1 MSAEFAIVLFL
12 ILLNGFFALSE
23 MAVMT
28 ARRNR
33 LRQLA
38 KESRRARVALELAER
53 PERFLSAVQVWI
65 TMLGILT
72 GYFGGESIA
81 AQFEVLIR
89 RLEPLAQ
96 WAEPI
101 SIALAVGLI
110 LFISV
115 VLGELVPKRVAIQ
128 FPERIATAVAL
139 PMQVLA
145 SLAKPAVVLLSGTTT
160 GLLRLIGLRG
170 GSAQDVTEEEIKH
183 LVTEGLEQG
192 VIDESE
198 RAMVN
203 RALSFGDR
211 TVDSVMT
218 PRPAIVWL
226 DSRRSPAEN
235 LAVMRETPYARYPVY
250 RGSEQDV
257 AGVLEIKTLI
267 DALGSGGPIE
277 LFRKLAKPLF
287 VPESARAL
295 HLIERFRESETQ
307 LALVVDEY
315 GEIQGLVTLN
325 DLLGAAFGQLAQ
337 PADEEGEPLVVQR
350 SDGSFLI
357 DGRVPVDD
365 LREALGLGALPH
377 ESEQDYR
384 TAAGLM
390 IAHFGRI
397 PQVGENFL
405 ASGWRFEV
413 VDLDGARIDKLL
425 VARVPDAPAS
435 DTQ

>member
-1 MSAEFAIVLFL
+1 
-12 ILLNGFFALSE
+12 
-23 MAVMT
+23 
-28 ARRNR
+28 
-33 LRQLA
+33 
-38 KESRRARVALELAER
+38 
-53 PERFLSAVQVWI
+53 
-65 TMLGILT
+65 
-72 GYFGGESIA
+72 
-81 AQFEVLIR
+81 
-89 RLEPLAQ
+89 
-96 WAEPI
+96 
-101 SIALAVGLI
+101 
-110 LFISV
+110 
-115 VLGELVPKRVAIQ
+115 
-128 FPERIATAVAL
+128 
-139 PMQVLA
+139 VLA